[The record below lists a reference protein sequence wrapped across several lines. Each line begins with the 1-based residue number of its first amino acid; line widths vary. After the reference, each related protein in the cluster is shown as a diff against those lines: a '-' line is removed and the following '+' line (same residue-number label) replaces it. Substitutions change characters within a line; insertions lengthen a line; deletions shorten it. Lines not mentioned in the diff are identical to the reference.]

1 MEIQAFAKL
10 NLTLDIL
17 GKREDGYHDLRMV
30 MQSITLADTL
40 TLEENQG
47 EGLRVSAN
55 LRFLPTGEKNLA
67 AAAALRFWEALGRE
81 PEDLDIRIEKRIPV
95 CAGMAG
101 GSSDAA
107 AVLRALNQRAG
118 DPFSPKELARLGER
132 VGSDVPYCVLGGT
145 ALAEGRG
152 EVLTPLAPLTALAE
166 AKVRNRITGI
176 VNDAVART
184 LEEQGIS
191 YADLVTVTFE
201 LDGAESAPAPTG
213 QQLEITMSGSEGEHT
228 ITTTLLDTPA
238 AAGFASHLPL
248 SFSMTDYMGREKH
261 AHMDFSIGDSLLEN
275 ITVDY
280 EIGDIIYY
288 PPGPTFAMYY
298 DHDGRTI
305 AAGMEVIARMDQDGI
320 GALGS
325 YAGNVDVTVSLAE

>member
-81 PEDLDIRIEKRIPV
+81 QENLDIRIEKRIPV

-107 AVLRALNQRAG
+107 AVLRALNQRSG

-152 EVLTPLAPLTALAE
+152 EVLTPLPPLPRCWVVACKPDFPISTPELFAQADRVKLRRRPDTAGLVAALE
-166 AKVRNRITGI
+166 AG
-176 VNDAVART
+176 DLGGVARRM
-184 LEEQGIS
+184 
-191 YADLVTVTFE
+191 YNVFE
-201 LDGAESAPAPTG
+201 DVLPARLYTRVAEIKNILIQCGALGAN
-213 QQLEITMSGSEGEHT
+213 MSGS
-228 ITTTLLDTPA
+228 
-238 AAGFASHLPL
+238 
-248 SFSMTDYMGREKH
+248 
-261 AHMDFSIGDSLLEN
+261 
-275 ITVDY
+275 
-280 EIGDIIYY
+280 
-288 PPGPTFAMYY
+288 GPTAFGLF
-298 DHDGRTI
+298 DRLE
-305 AAGMEVIARMDQDGI
+305 AAQEARACLAQRYRDTF
-320 GALGS
+320 LCE
-325 YAGNVDVTVSLAE
+325 TV

>member
-17 GKREDGYHDLRMV
+17 GKLEDGYHDLRMV

-95 CAGMAG
+95 CAGVAG

-152 EVLTPLAPLTALAE
+152 EVLTPLPPLPRCWVVACKPDFPISTPELFAQADRVKLRRRPDTAGLVAALE
-166 AKVRNRITGI
+166 AG
-176 VNDAVART
+176 DLGGVARRM
-184 LEEQGIS
+184 
-191 YADLVTVTFE
+191 YNVFE
-201 LDGAESAPAPTG
+201 DVLPARLYTRVAEIKNILIQCGALGAN
-213 QQLEITMSGSEGEHT
+213 MSGS
-228 ITTTLLDTPA
+228 
-238 AAGFASHLPL
+238 
-248 SFSMTDYMGREKH
+248 
-261 AHMDFSIGDSLLEN
+261 
-275 ITVDY
+275 
-280 EIGDIIYY
+280 
-288 PPGPTFAMYY
+288 GPTAFGLF
-298 DHDGRTI
+298 DRLE
-305 AAGMEVIARMDQDGI
+305 AAQEAQACLAQRYRDTF
-320 GALGS
+320 LCE
-325 YAGNVDVTVSLAE
+325 TV

>member
-107 AVLRALNQRAG
+107 AVLRALNQRSG
-118 DPFSPKELARLGER
+118 EPFSPKELARLGER

-152 EVLTPLAPLTALAE
+152 EVLTPLAPLPRCWVVACKPDFPISTPELFAQADRVKLRRRPDTAGLVAALE
-166 AKVRNRITGI
+166 AG
-176 VNDAVART
+176 DLGGVARRMYNVFEDVLPARLYT
-184 LEEQGIS
+184 RVAEIKN
-191 YADLVTVTFE
+191 DLIQC
-201 LDGAESAPAPTG
+201 GALGAN
-213 QQLEITMSGSEGEHT
+213 MSGS
-228 ITTTLLDTPA
+228 
-238 AAGFASHLPL
+238 
-248 SFSMTDYMGREKH
+248 
-261 AHMDFSIGDSLLEN
+261 
-275 ITVDY
+275 
-280 EIGDIIYY
+280 
-288 PPGPTFAMYY
+288 GPTAFGLF
-298 DHDGRTI
+298 DRLE
-305 AAGMEVIARMDQDGI
+305 AAQEARACLAQRYRDTF
-320 GALGS
+320 LCE
-325 YAGNVDVTVSLAE
+325 TV

>member
-17 GKREDGYHDLRMV
+17 GRREDGYHDLRMV

-40 TLEENQG
+40 TLEENRG

-107 AVLRALNQRAG
+107 AVLRALNQRSG
-118 DPFSPKELARLGER
+118 EPFSPKELARLGER

-152 EVLTPLAPLTALAE
+152 EVLTPLPPLPRCWVVACKPDFPISTPELFAQADRVKLRRRPDTAGLVAALE
-166 AKVRNRITGI
+166 AG
-176 VNDAVART
+176 DLGGVARRM
-184 LEEQGIS
+184 
-191 YADLVTVTFE
+191 YNVFE
-201 LDGAESAPAPTG
+201 DVLPARLYTRVAEIKNILIQCGALGAN
-213 QQLEITMSGSEGEHT
+213 MSGS
-228 ITTTLLDTPA
+228 
-238 AAGFASHLPL
+238 
-248 SFSMTDYMGREKH
+248 
-261 AHMDFSIGDSLLEN
+261 
-275 ITVDY
+275 
-280 EIGDIIYY
+280 
-288 PPGPTFAMYY
+288 GPTAFGLF
-298 DHDGRTI
+298 DRLE
-305 AAGMEVIARMDQDGI
+305 AAQEARACLAQRYRDTF
-320 GALGS
+320 LCE
-325 YAGNVDVTVSLAE
+325 TV